1 MSLVSVVFLFGF
13 LPIVVIG
20 THLLRDFVSAKAAQA
35 WILGASLVF
44 YAGGSVRFL
53 PLLLASAA
61 FNWGVGRA
69 LSSPRYA
76 QPTRK
81 RIMIFGLTVD
91 VLVLCVAKYTN
102 FIVGIFGGGRVAHWA
117 FPLGI
122 SFFTIAQVM
131 YLVDAYER
139 LIPAS
144 SAFDH
149 FTFASFFPNVTAGP
163 LERVKHFV
171 GQLNDIGGQD
181 GRDERL
187 ARGIALMAI
196 GLFKKAVIAD
206 SFARVADAGYANV
219 ATLSIAGAWL
229 TSLAYTFQLYFDFS
243 GYSDLA
249 IGAARLLG
257 IRLVNNFN
265 APYRSRTMSEYWQRW
280 HISLSNFITTYLYT
294 PIIRSMGRGR
304 VTVHKA
310 CVASLLAMTIAGFW
324 HGPAW
329 TFVLWGTLQ
338 GAGIAAYQYWKRLK
352 RPMPDVAATIV
363 TFLFINLTMV
373 VFRSPSVP
381 TALTLA
387 GRLVYAPEVLGVG
400 TVLNAIPSAA
410 IRLIALP
417 IAFGGVVAFAG
428 PTSSELVEGFQ
439 LRRRAAAGVAVAVAV
454 SVAFIV
460 AGTGSDFVYRA
471 F

>member
-13 LPIVVIG
+13 LPMVVIG
-20 THLLRDFVSAKAAQA
+20 THLLRDFVSPKAAQA
-35 WILGASLVF
+35 WILAASLVF
-44 YAGGSVRFL
+44 YAGGAPRFL
-53 PLLLASAA
+53 ALLIASAG
-61 FNWGVGRA
+61 FNWGVGR
-69 LSSPRYA
+69 LLVSPRFA
-76 QPTRK
+76 QRTRK
-81 RIMIFGLTVD
+81 RLLIFGLTVD

-102 FIVGIFGGGRVAHWA
+102 FIVGIFGAGRVAHWV
-117 FPLGI
+117 FPLGV

-131 YLVDAYER
+131 YLVDVYER

-171 GQLNDIGGQD
+171 GQLSEIGAAE

-206 SFARVADAGYANV
+206 SFGRIADAGYANV
-219 ATLSIAGAWL
+219 ATLSITGAWM

-294 PIIRSMGRGR
+294 PIIRGMGRAN
-304 VTVHKA
+304 VHKA
-310 CVASLLAMTIAGFW
+310 CAASLLAMTIAGFW
-324 HGPAW
+324 HGPSW

-338 GAGIAAYQYWKRLK
+338 GAGIATYQYWKRLK
-352 RPMPDVAATIV
+352 KPMPDVVATIV
-363 TFLFINLTMV
+363 TFVFVNLTMI
-373 VFRSPSVP
+373 VFRSPSVA
-381 TALTLA
+381 TALALA
-387 GRLVYAPEVLGVG
+387 GRLVHGSEVFGIGAV
-400 TVLNAIPSAA
+400 TAAIPSSA

-417 IAFGGVVAFAG
+417 VAFGSLVAFAG
-428 PTSSELVEGFQ
+428 PTSSELVEGFR
-439 LRRRAAAGVAVAVAV
+439 LSRRAAAGVAVAVAV
-454 SVAFIV
+454 SMVFIL